1 MERFRPI
8 STRGLDGG
16 QLVDAMTFN
25 ALGSLWYFVFVV
37 LRRRRLTENLHLPFC
52 QTLERD
58 HIKDVIE
65 MPRDHFK
72 TTCASEGLPM
82 WKALPFQQKYRD
94 MFASAGYSDT
104 FIRWLLRS
112 HNPDIRNLIVS
123 ENITNA
129 AKIGR
134 RIRWHF
140 ESNALYRGCFPET
153 LFDTSCTWTDYS
165 LHVKHAK
172 HSIGGGHGEGTFDF
186 LGVGSALQSRHYDF
200 VIQDDLVGRKAIESQ
215 SIMDKTIEYHQLLC
229 GAFDDED
236 KDHENDELV
245 VGNRW
250 SYLDLNSHLREH
262 EAWFRFESHGAL
274 GGCCGKHPID
284 TPIFPEEWTF
294 EKLMRRKARL
304 GSFNFS
310 CQYLNNP
317 SAPENADFK
326 VEWLN
331 YFELKHSELTDWVV
345 EHEVKDGIV
354 RKDLTPKH
362 FTIKLIVDPNHSGN
376 AAVGR
381 CRHAVLVV
389 GQDDSDQA
397 NFYLLETWAAAASY
411 DAFYDKIFEL
421 AMKWHLHRIGVETVA
436 AQKFVKHHIEHL
448 AMIKGWRLTVDE
460 LKGEVEAPD
469 GTLSKKKEWRIRNVL
484 SPIAEFGRLFVQRKQ
499 QDFINEYQT
508 FPKGK
513 YVDQLDALA
522 YVPQM
527 MGQRVSEKQHME
539 MLMANQEAMARL
551 GHPYSAGVGRYN
563 A

>member
-1 MERFRPI
+1 MELFRPI
-8 STRGLDGG
+8 RTSGLTGETM
-16 QLVDAMTFN
+16 LDAYTFN
-25 ALGSLWYFVFVV
+25 ALGSLWYFIFVI
-37 LRRRRLTENLHLPFC
+37 LRRRRLTADLHLPFC
-52 QTLERD
+52 RTLERD

-65 MPRDHFK
+65 MPRRHFK
-72 TTCASEGLPM
+72 TTCVDEGLAM
-82 WKALPFQQKYRD
+82 WKALPFGQRFID
-94 MFASAGYSDT
+94 MFGRAGYSDE
-104 FIRWLLRS
+104 FIQWMKRS
-112 HNPDIRNLIVS
+112 HDPDTNIAIIS

-134 RIRWHF
+134 RIRNHY
-140 ESNALYRGCFPET
+140 ESNALYRACFPQT
-153 LFDTSCTWTDYS
+153 LPDSSCTWTDYS
-165 LHVKHAK
+165 LFVKRPGINLIDA
-172 HSIGGGHGEGTFDF
+172 GMGTFDF
-186 LGVGSALQSRHYDF
+186 LGVGSAIQSRHYRF
-200 VIQDDLVGRKAIESQ
+200 IIQDDLVGRKAVESQ
-215 SIMDKTIEYHQLLC
+215 SIMDKTIEYHQLLS
-229 GAFDDED
+229 GAFDDDD
-236 KDHENDELV
+236 KDHEADELV

-250 SYLDLNSHLREH
+250 SYQDLNSHLREH
-262 EAWFRFESHGAL
+262 EPWFRFESHSAL
-274 GGCCGKHPID
+274 GGCCDRHPID

-294 EKLMRRKARL
+294 DKLMRAKARL

-331 YFELKHSELTDWVV
+331 YFELQHSELTDWKVV
-345 EHEVKDGIV
+345 HEVKDGIV
-354 RKDLTPKH
+354 RKDLTPKR
-362 FTIKLIVDPNHSGN
+362 FTIKMAVDPNHSGN
-376 AAVGR
+376 AALGR
-381 CRHAVLVV
+381 CRHAIVV
-389 GQDDSDQA
+389 WGQDDSDDA

-411 DAFYDKIFEL
+411 DTFYEKIFEI
-421 AMKWHLHRIGVETVA
+421 AIRWGLHRIGVETVA

-469 GTLSKKKEWRIRNVL
+469 GTLSKKKEWRIRNIL
-484 SPIAEFGRLFVQRKQ
+484 SPIAEFGRLFVQRKH

-513 YVDQLDALA
+513 YVDQLDASA
-522 YVPQM
+522 YIPQM
-527 MGQRVSEKQHME
+527 LGQRVTEKQHQE